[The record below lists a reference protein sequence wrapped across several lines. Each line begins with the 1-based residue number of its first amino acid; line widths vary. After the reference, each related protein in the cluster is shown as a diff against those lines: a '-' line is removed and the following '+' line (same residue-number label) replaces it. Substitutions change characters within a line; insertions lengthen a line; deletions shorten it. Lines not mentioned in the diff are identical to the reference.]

1 MSESNKDRK
10 NFSVKRGRG
19 RKDNVSGRDC
29 GLEGVETN
37 LNEVEDWLE
46 VD

>member
-1 MSESNKDRK
+1 MGEGNKDRK
-10 NFSVKRGRG
+10 NFLVKRGRG
-19 RKDNVSGRDC
+19 RKDKVSGRDC
-29 GLEGVETN
+29 GLQGVVIN